1 MDQRERSQEK
11 NIFCYREDTEEIRKG
26 DWEANTIPENLRERH
41 VELTGPGNDSKMG
54 SKSRKDAKIENFK
67 ETKWSR

>member
-1 MDQRERSQEK
+1 MYRQKTKRQTQGTGYNK

-41 VELTGPGNDSKMG
+41 VELTGPGNDPKN
-54 SKSRKDAKIENFK
+54 K
-67 ETKWSR
+67 